1 MYEHLLFHSFRNSPD
16 AFGIETTR
24 LKGASNGETSAE
36 VVDYYVMV
44 PSENVVPA
52 IGLLADLV
60 MKARFSNGDLK
71 SERKVVLDELQ
82 RHLSDPEGDL
92 DRQVERTLW
101 GSAWHRKDVSGDSA
115 SLQGISVDR
124 LKATYARY
132 YVPNNAAL
140 IVTGDVDPERIFTVA
155 EDKFGDWK
163 SAPNPF
169 ADRPIPIIPPLEA
182 SNGGTSEEV
191 VDYYVMVPSEN
202 VVRAIG
208 LLADLVMKAR
218 FSNGDLKAERK
229 VVLDEQQRRLSDPE
243 GDLEQQVQRTL
254 WGSAWHRKDVGGDSA
269 SLQGISLD
277 RLKATYARYYVPNNA
292 ALIVTGDVDPER
304 IFAAAE
310 DKFGDWK
317 SAPNPFADR
326 PIPIIPPLERTTAV
340 MVAKDVLDVTIV
352 VALDGP
358 SVGTDPGATYA
369 ADVLFD
375 VFNDPSSAFQRR
387 LVTFGPFESVSGAYL
402 TLNHTGPIEFRGTTT
417 PEHAKKAL
425 LALIGE
431 LQSLD
436 LLDGV
441 TDDDLAI
448 ARKHRQVAGALGRE
462 RTASLAPGIAFWWST
477 TGMDYYLTYHDRMA
491 TQTADSLRRFAR
503 TYVVNTPRVIGVLAP
518 PDVAAEMGDWLR
530 QGARS
535 P

>member
-1 MYEHLLFHSFRNSPD
+1 LLIPLCVSAALQSSLDSTVRRKTLPNGLEIIVVQNSAVPLATALVAVHNGAFTQDSGDAGLAHLYEHLLFHSFRRNPE
-16 AFGIETTR
+16 AFDIETTK
-24 LKGASNGETSAE
+24 LNGASNGETSAE

-60 MKARFSNGDLK
+60 MKARFSSGDLNA
-71 SERKVVLDELQ
+71 ERKVVLDELQ
-82 RHLSDPEGDL
+82 RRISDPEGDL
-92 DRQVERTLW
+92 EQQVQRTLW
-101 GSAWHRKDVSGDSA
+101 GSAWHRKDIGGDSA
-115 SLQGISVDR
+115 SLQGISLDR
-124 LKATYARY
+124 LKTTYARY

-155 EDKFGDWK
+155 AEKFGDWK

-169 ADRPIPIIPPLEA
+169 ADRPIP
-182 SNGGTSEEV
+182 T
-191 VDYYVMVPSEN
+191 M
-202 VVRAIG
+202 
-208 LLADLVMKAR
+208 
-218 FSNGDLKAERK
+218 
-229 VVLDEQQRRLSDPE
+229 
-243 GDLEQQVQRTL
+243 
-254 WGSAWHRKDVGGDSA
+254 
-269 SLQGISLD
+269 
-277 RLKATYARYYVPNNA
+277 
-292 ALIVTGDVDPER
+292 
-304 IFAAAE
+304 
-310 DKFGDWK
+310 
-317 SAPNPFADR
+317 
-326 PIPIIPPLERTTAV
+326 PPLERTTAV

-387 LVTFGPFESVSGAYL
+387 LVTFGPFESVSGQYV
-402 TLNHTGPIEFRGTTT
+402 TLNHTGPIEFRGTSRS
-417 PEHAKKAL
+417 ENAKKAL

-431 LQSLD
+431 LQNLD

-462 RTASLAPGIAFWWST
+462 RTASLAPGIAFWWSA
-477 TGMDYYLTYHDRMA
+477 TGMDYYMTYHDRLA

-503 TYVVNTPRVIGVLAP
+503 TYVVHTPRAIGVLAP
-518 PDVAAEMGDWLR
+518 PDIAADMGDWLR

>member
-1 MYEHLLFHSFRNSPD
+1 MLAHLLIPLCVSAALQSSLDSVVRRKTLPNGLEVIVVRSSAVPLATALVAVHNGAFTQDSGDAGLAHMYEHLLFHAFRNGPD
-16 AFGIETTR
+16 AFAIETTK

-71 SERKVVLDELQ
+71 AERKVVLDEL
-82 RHLSDPEGDL
+82 
-92 DRQVERTLW
+92 
-101 GSAWHRKDVSGDSA
+101 
-115 SLQGISVDR
+115 
-124 LKATYARY
+124 
-132 YVPNNAAL
+132 
-140 IVTGDVDPERIFTVA
+140 
-155 EDKFGDWK
+155 
-163 SAPNPF
+163 
-169 ADRPIPIIPPLEA
+169 
-182 SNGGTSEEV
+182 
-191 VDYYVMVPSEN
+191 
-202 VVRAIG
+202 
-208 LLADLVMKAR
+208 
-218 FSNGDLKAERK
+218 
-229 VVLDEQQRRLSDPE
+229 QRRLSDPE

-304 IFAAAE
+304 IFTAAE

-326 PIPIIPPLERTTAV
+326 PIPIMPPLERTTAV

-402 TLNHTGPIEFRGTTT
+402 TLNHTGPIEFRGTAT
-417 PEHAKKAL
+417 PGNSKKAL
-425 LALIGE
+425 LTLIGE
-431 LQSLD
+431 LQNLD

-448 ARKHRQVAGALGRE
+448 ARKRRQVAGALGRE

-477 TGMDYYLTYHDRMA
+477 TGMDYYLTYHNRMA

-503 TYVVNTPRVIGVLAP
+503 NYVVNTPRVIGVLAP
-518 PDVAAEMGDWLR
+518 PDVAAEMSDWLR
-530 QGARS
+530 HGARS

>member
-1 MYEHLLFHSFRNSPD
+1 MLAHVLLPLCVSAALQSSLDSVVRRKTLPNGLEVIVVRNSAVPLATALVAVHNGAFTQDSGDAGLAHMYEHLLFHSFRNSPD

-71 SERKVVLDELQ
+71 AERKVVLDELQ

-115 SLQGISVDR
+115 SLQGISLDR

-169 ADRPIPIIPPLEA
+169 ADRP
-182 SNGGTSEEV
+182 
-191 VDYYVMVPSEN
+191 M
-202 VVRAIG
+202 
-208 LLADLVMKAR
+208 
-218 FSNGDLKAERK
+218 
-229 VVLDEQQRRLSDPE
+229 
-243 GDLEQQVQRTL
+243 
-254 WGSAWHRKDVGGDSA
+254 
-269 SLQGISLD
+269 
-277 RLKATYARYYVPNNA
+277 
-292 ALIVTGDVDPER
+292 
-304 IFAAAE
+304 
-310 DKFGDWK
+310 
-317 SAPNPFADR
+317 
-326 PIPIIPPLERTTAV
+326 PIIPPLERTTAV

-387 LVTFGPFESVSGAYL
+387 LVTLGPFQSVSGVYL
-402 TLNHTGPIEFRGTTT
+402 TLNHTGPIEFRGMTT
-417 PEHAKKAL
+417 PENAKKAL

-431 LQSLD
+431 LQNLD

-448 ARKHRQVAGALGRE
+448 ARKRRQVAGALGRE
-462 RTASLAPGIAFWWST
+462 RTASLAPGIAFWWSA

-503 TYVVNTPRVIGVLAP
+503 TYVVSTPRVIGVLAA
-518 PDVAAEMGDWLR
+518 PDVAAEIGDWLR
-530 QGARS
+530 QGGRS

>member
-1 MYEHLLFHSFRNSPD
+1 MLAHLLLPLCVSAALQSSLDSVVRRKTLPNGLEVIVVRNSAVPLATALVAVHNGAFTQDSGDAGLAHMYEHLLFHSFRNSPD
-16 AFGIETTR
+16 AFGIETTK

-71 SERKVVLDELQ
+71 AERKVVLDELQ
-82 RHLSDPEGDL
+82 RGLSDPQGDL

-115 SLQGISVDR
+115 SLQGISLDR

-169 ADRPIPIIPPLEA
+169 ADRP
-182 SNGGTSEEV
+182 
-191 VDYYVMVPSEN
+191 M
-202 VVRAIG
+202 
-208 LLADLVMKAR
+208 
-218 FSNGDLKAERK
+218 
-229 VVLDEQQRRLSDPE
+229 
-243 GDLEQQVQRTL
+243 
-254 WGSAWHRKDVGGDSA
+254 
-269 SLQGISLD
+269 
-277 RLKATYARYYVPNNA
+277 
-292 ALIVTGDVDPER
+292 
-304 IFAAAE
+304 
-310 DKFGDWK
+310 
-317 SAPNPFADR
+317 
-326 PIPIIPPLERTTAV
+326 PIIPPLERTTAV

-387 LVTFGPFESVSGAYL
+387 LVTFGPFESVSGSYV

-417 PEHAKKAL
+417 PENAKKAL
-425 LALIGE
+425 LGLTDE
-431 LQSLD
+431 LQNLD

-448 ARKHRQVAGALGRE
+448 ARKRRQVAGALGRE
-462 RTASLAPGIAFWWST
+462 RTASLAPGIAFWWSA

-518 PDVAAEMGDWLR
+518 PDVAAAMSDWLR

>member
-1 MYEHLLFHSFRNSPD
+1 MLAHLLIPLCVSAALQSSLDSVVRRKTLPNGLEVIVVRSSAVPLATALVAVHNGAFTQDSGDAGLAHMYEHLLFHSFRNSPD
-16 AFGIETTR
+16 AFGIETTK

-71 SERKVVLDELQ
+71 AERKVVLDELQ
-82 RHLSDPEGDL
+82 RGLSDPQGDL

-169 ADRPIPIIPPLEA
+169 ADRP
-182 SNGGTSEEV
+182 
-191 VDYYVMVPSEN
+191 M
-202 VVRAIG
+202 
-208 LLADLVMKAR
+208 
-218 FSNGDLKAERK
+218 
-229 VVLDEQQRRLSDPE
+229 
-243 GDLEQQVQRTL
+243 
-254 WGSAWHRKDVGGDSA
+254 
-269 SLQGISLD
+269 
-277 RLKATYARYYVPNNA
+277 
-292 ALIVTGDVDPER
+292 
-304 IFAAAE
+304 
-310 DKFGDWK
+310 
-317 SAPNPFADR
+317 
-326 PIPIIPPLERTTAV
+326 PIIPPLERTTAV

-387 LVTFGPFESVSGAYL
+387 LVTLGPFESVSGSYV

-417 PEHAKKAL
+417 PENAKKAL
-425 LALIGE
+425 LGLTDE
-431 LQSLD
+431 LQNLD

-462 RTASLAPGIAFWWST
+462 RTASLAPGIAFWWSV

-503 TYVVNTPRVIGVLAP
+503 AYVVNTPRVIGVLAP
-518 PDVAAEMGDWLR
+518 PDVTAEMSEWLR
-530 QGARS
+530 HGARS

>member
-1 MYEHLLFHSFRNSPD
+1 MLAHVLLPLCVSAALQSSLDSVVRRKTLPNGLEVIVVRNSAVPLATALVAVHNGAFTQDSDDAGLAHMYEHLLFHSFRNSPD
-16 AFGIETTR
+16 AFAIETTR

-71 SERKVVLDELQ
+71 AERKVVLDELQ

-115 SLQGISVDR
+115 SLQGISLDR

-169 ADRPIPIIPPLEA
+169 ADRP
-182 SNGGTSEEV
+182 
-191 VDYYVMVPSEN
+191 M
-202 VVRAIG
+202 
-208 LLADLVMKAR
+208 
-218 FSNGDLKAERK
+218 
-229 VVLDEQQRRLSDPE
+229 
-243 GDLEQQVQRTL
+243 
-254 WGSAWHRKDVGGDSA
+254 
-269 SLQGISLD
+269 
-277 RLKATYARYYVPNNA
+277 
-292 ALIVTGDVDPER
+292 
-304 IFAAAE
+304 
-310 DKFGDWK
+310 
-317 SAPNPFADR
+317 
-326 PIPIIPPLERTTAV
+326 PIIPPLERTTAV

-387 LVTFGPFESVSGAYL
+387 LVTFGPFESVSGSYV

-417 PEHAKKAL
+417 PENAKKAL

-431 LQSLD
+431 LQNLD

-448 ARKHRQVAGALGRE
+448 ARKRRQVAGALGRE
-462 RTASLAPGIAFWWST
+462 RTASLAPGIAFWWSA

-503 TYVVNTPRVIGVLAP
+503 TYVVSTPRVIGVLAA
-518 PDVAAEMGDWLR
+518 PDVAAEIGDWLR
-530 QGARS
+530 QGGRS

>member
-1 MYEHLLFHSFRNSPD
+1 MLAHLLLPLCVSAALQSSLDSVVRRKTLPNGLEVIVVRNSAVPLATALVAVHNGAFTQDSGDAGLAHMYEHLLFHSFRNSPD

-71 SERKVVLDELQ
+71 AERKVVLDELQ

-115 SLQGISVDR
+115 SLQGISLDR

-169 ADRPIPIIPPLEA
+169 ADRP
-182 SNGGTSEEV
+182 
-191 VDYYVMVPSEN
+191 M
-202 VVRAIG
+202 
-208 LLADLVMKAR
+208 
-218 FSNGDLKAERK
+218 
-229 VVLDEQQRRLSDPE
+229 
-243 GDLEQQVQRTL
+243 
-254 WGSAWHRKDVGGDSA
+254 
-269 SLQGISLD
+269 
-277 RLKATYARYYVPNNA
+277 
-292 ALIVTGDVDPER
+292 
-304 IFAAAE
+304 
-310 DKFGDWK
+310 
-317 SAPNPFADR
+317 
-326 PIPIIPPLERTTAV
+326 PIIPPLERTTAV

-387 LVTFGPFESVSGAYL
+387 LVTLGPFQSVSGVYL
-402 TLNHTGPIEFRGTTT
+402 TLNHTGPIEFRGMTT
-417 PEHAKKAL
+417 PENAKKAL

-431 LQSLD
+431 LQNLD

-448 ARKHRQVAGALGRE
+448 ARKRRQVAGALGRE
-462 RTASLAPGIAFWWST
+462 RTASLAPGIAFWWSA

-503 TYVVNTPRVIGVLAP
+503 TYVVSTPRVIGVLAA
-518 PDVAAEMGDWLR
+518 PDVAAEIGDWLR
-530 QGARS
+530 QGGRS

>member
-1 MYEHLLFHSFRNSPD
+1 MLSHFLIPLCVSAALQSSLDSVVRRKTLPNGLEVIVVRNSAVPLATALVAVHNGAFTQDSGDAGLAHLYEHLLFHSFRNSAD
-16 AFGIETTR
+16 AFDIETTK

-36 VVDYYVMV
+36 GVDYYVMV

-71 SERKVVLDELQ
+71 AERKVVLDELQ
-82 RHLSDPEGDL
+82 RHISDPEGDL
-92 DRQVERTLW
+92 DRQVHRTLW

-115 SLQGISVDR
+115 SLQGISLDR
-124 LKATYARY
+124 LKATYTRY

-169 ADRPIPIIPPLEA
+169 ADRPIPI
-182 SNGGTSEEV
+182 
-191 VDYYVMVPSEN
+191 M
-202 VVRAIG
+202 
-208 LLADLVMKAR
+208 
-218 FSNGDLKAERK
+218 
-229 VVLDEQQRRLSDPE
+229 
-243 GDLEQQVQRTL
+243 
-254 WGSAWHRKDVGGDSA
+254 
-269 SLQGISLD
+269 
-277 RLKATYARYYVPNNA
+277 
-292 ALIVTGDVDPER
+292 
-304 IFAAAE
+304 
-310 DKFGDWK
+310 
-317 SAPNPFADR
+317 
-326 PIPIIPPLERTTAV
+326 PPLERTTAV

-358 SVGTDPGATYA
+358 SVGADPGATYA

-375 VFNDPSSAFQRR
+375 VFNDPSSSFQRR
-387 LVTFGPFESVSGAYL
+387 LVTFGPFESISGAYV

-417 PEHAKKAL
+417 PENAKKAL

-431 LQSLD
+431 LQNLD

-441 TDDDLAI
+441 MDDDLAI
-448 ARKHRQVAGALGRE
+448 ARKHRQVAGALSRE
-462 RTASLAPGIAFWWST
+462 RTASLAPGIAFWWNA

-518 PDVAAEMGDWLR
+518 PDVAAEMSDWLR
-530 QGARS
+530 KGARS

>member
-1 MYEHLLFHSFRNSPD
+1 MLAHVLLQLCVSAALQSSLDSVVRRKTLPNGLEVIVVRNSAVPLATALVAVHNGAFTQDSGDAGLAHMYEHLLFHSFRNSPD
-16 AFGIETTR
+16 AFAIETTR

-71 SERKVVLDELQ
+71 AERKVVLDELQ

-115 SLQGISVDR
+115 SLQGISLDR

-169 ADRPIPIIPPLEA
+169 ADRP
-182 SNGGTSEEV
+182 
-191 VDYYVMVPSEN
+191 M
-202 VVRAIG
+202 
-208 LLADLVMKAR
+208 
-218 FSNGDLKAERK
+218 
-229 VVLDEQQRRLSDPE
+229 
-243 GDLEQQVQRTL
+243 
-254 WGSAWHRKDVGGDSA
+254 
-269 SLQGISLD
+269 
-277 RLKATYARYYVPNNA
+277 
-292 ALIVTGDVDPER
+292 
-304 IFAAAE
+304 
-310 DKFGDWK
+310 
-317 SAPNPFADR
+317 
-326 PIPIIPPLERTTAV
+326 PIIPPLERTIAV

-387 LVTFGPFESVSGAYL
+387 LVAFGPFESVSGSYV

-417 PEHAKKAL
+417 PENAKKAL
-425 LALIGE
+425 LTLIGE
-431 LQSLD
+431 VQNLD

-448 ARKHRQVAGALGRE
+448 ARKRRQVAGALGRE
-462 RTASLAPGIAFWWST
+462 RTASLAPGVAVWWSA

-518 PDVAAEMGDWLR
+518 PDVAAAMSDWLR